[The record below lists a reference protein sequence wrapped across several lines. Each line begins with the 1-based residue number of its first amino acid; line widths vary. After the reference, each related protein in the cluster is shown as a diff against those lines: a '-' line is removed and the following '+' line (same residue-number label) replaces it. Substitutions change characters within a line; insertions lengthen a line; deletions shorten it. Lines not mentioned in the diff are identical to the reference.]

1 MNDNDVLSV
10 PVSSFMQTPV
20 YDIRPNSTLRA
31 AAKILRDQD
40 VGALAVMRGASIV
53 GLLSERDVVRAL
65 ANGADPDEVWV
76 GDVMSDLPRYLVP
89 EENSRTAA
97 QVMLAAGIRHLP
109 VVEDGALVG
118 IVSIRDLLGHLDERS
133 HHAEAGPDN

>member
-1 MNDNDVLSV
+1 MNANDVLSV
-10 PVSSFMQTPV
+10 PVSSFMRAPV
-20 YDIRPNSTLRA
+20 YDVRPNSTLRA

-53 GLLSERDVVRAL
+53 GLVSERDVVRAL
-65 ANGADPDEVWV
+65 ADGADPDEVWV

-89 EENSRTAA
+89 EESSRMAA
-97 QVMLAAGIRHLP
+97 QVMLTAGVRHLP

-118 IVSIRDLLGHLDERS
+118 IVSIRDLLRHL
-133 HHAEAGPDN
+133 